1 MKKMKKLLAV
11 LTAGVMCAAMTA
23 GVYVTAQ
30 EFPAVSDAAE
40 STVMVQDDGETKV
53 EGDFSYRVQE
63 DGTIEILEYL
73 GTSKAVKVPDTVE
86 GMEVTRIGNQ
96 AFYDSTVETIT
107 IPDSITSIGY
117 SAFYGSELWQNCS
130 TAEVYVGKWLV
141 GFKDSVRG
149 ENFTFADGTI
159 GIADYAG
166 NSTRWYV
173 NSVTIPEGIKYIGAY
188 TFSDCSITSIT
199 LPNSLISIGEG
210 AFQKSKLASI
220 IIPDG
225 ITSIPDYAFYKC
237 NSLLDAKIPD
247 SITSI
252 GKYAFLDTA
261 LLSNQSTDM
270 KYVGNWLVLGTYGEN
285 KLKEGTV
292 GIADRAFNNGSY
304 SVSVSSITMVSSLKY
319 IGAEAFYDCESLKE
333 VTLPKSIVSMG
344 NGVFQ
349 NCSGL
354 KTVKFR
360 SMEFSEIPDDTF
372 SGCTSLDKIILSD
385 TTCLLYTSPSPRDRG

>member
-23 GVYVTAQ
+23 GAYVTAQ

-86 GMEVTRIGNQ
+86 GVEVTRIGDG

-107 IPDSITSIGY
+107 IPDSITSIGR
-117 SAFYGSELWQNCS
+117 SAFHESNLWQNCS
-130 TAEVYVGKWLV
+130 TAEVYVGKWFV
-141 GFKDSVRG
+141 GFKSSNSIIDDLV
-149 ENFTFADGTI
+149 FADGTV

-199 LPNSLISIGEG
+199 LPDSLISSGEG
-210 AFQKSKLASI
+210 AFQKSKLASS

-225 ITSIPDYAFYKC
+225 VTSIPD
-237 NSLLDAKIPD
+237 
-247 SITSI
+247 
-252 GKYAFLDTA
+252 
-261 LLSNQSTDM
+261 
-270 KYVGNWLVLGTYGEN
+270 
-285 KLKEGTV
+285 
-292 GIADRAFNNGSY
+292 
-304 SVSVSSITMVSSLKY
+304 
-319 IGAEAFYDCESLKE
+319 
-333 VTLPKSIVSMG
+333 
-344 NGVFQ
+344 
-349 NCSGL
+349 
-354 KTVKFR
+354 
-360 SMEFSEIPDDTF
+360 
-372 SGCTSLDKIILSD
+372 
-385 TTCLLYTSPSPRDRG
+385 